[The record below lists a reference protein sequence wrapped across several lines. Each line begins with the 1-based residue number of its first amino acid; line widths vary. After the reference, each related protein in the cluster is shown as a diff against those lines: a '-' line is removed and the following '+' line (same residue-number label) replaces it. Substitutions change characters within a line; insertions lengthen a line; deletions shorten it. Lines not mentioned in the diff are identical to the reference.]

1 MKKISVV
8 LFIVVS
14 LFGFDFQKEYQQQN
28 FTRICKYGYHHLKE
42 IKNNEDILSLVGFS
56 CVKRD
61 YFIYLP
67 YIINYL
73 KKTKKARENSI
84 YFSLLFIEKKLLISY
99 VLDGMDISYYR
110 FPLIK
115 HPLSVVMTHLIN
127 KDFKKDNDTII
138 IVDNN
143 KTYKIYKNNQNKVFI
158 DIYENNQLKETHWYR

>member
-1 MKKISVV
+1 MKKISVI
-8 LFIVVS
+8 LFIAVS
-14 LFGFDFQKEYQQQN
+14 LFGFDFKKEYQQQN

-42 IKNNEDILSLVGFS
+42 IKNNEDTLSLVGFA

-99 VLDGMDISYYR
+99 ILDNIDISYYR
-110 FPLIK
+110 FPKIE
-115 HPLSVVMTHLIN
+115 HPISIVMTNIIN
-127 KDFKKDNDTII
+127 KSFKKENDTII
-138 IVDNN
+138 INN
-143 KTYKIYKNNQNKVFI
+143 KNLIYKVYKNNQNKVFI
-158 DIYENNQLKETHWYR
+158 DIYENNKLKETHWYR